1 MSSKNIPIDKSI
13 LASAVT
19 TGTIVCHGESI
30 STGSNA
36 RKKYY
41 IPQEFLEGFNTP
53 EDKTT
58 IDGIPLAEYINNA
71 IDVRLRQIL
80 KEVSHQ
86 RLKP

>member
-1 MSSKNIPIDKSI
+1 MSSANIPINSQSI
-13 LASAVT
+13 LTSAAT

-30 STGSNA
+30 STGNDA

-80 KEVSHQ
+80 KEM
-86 RLKP
+86 KGTTI